1 MERLQKFWLAGACYF
16 EKDKKG
22 VSNKTLGIL
31 NFTSAFILLGGG
43 VLLSVMLLLLEFLYF
58 RFGRRCLRKINSCK
72 CCGFISLVSVPSGCM
87 CSRGGFSK
95 TEMLFVCSAGHVG
108 TCVLVEVSVKQRCCL
123 FVQFAKWVHVFSW
136 RFQ

>member
-43 VLLSVMLLLLEFLYF
+43 VLLSVMLLVLEFLYF
-58 RFGRRCLRKINSCK
+58 RFGRRCLKKFNNCRF
-72 CCGFISLVSVPSGCM
+72 CGFISLVSV
-87 CSRGGFSK
+87 
-95 TEMLFVCSAGHVG
+95 LFAF
-108 TCVLVEVSVKQRCCL
+108 QRRLNVILLPDFC
-123 FVQFAKWVHVFSW
+123 
-136 RFQ
+136 